1 MAHDLDFILP
11 SCPGVPDSMWV
22 ATSSM
27 IDVITK
33 KCWRLFGVFLAV
45 KFISDAWVELAHGK
59 FELRTHVKTVFQAMM
74 IGVFLAYYKSL
85 LMFFDH
91 FIDSLCVFDQEALC
105 ASIERIQDRLPNY
118 EPRQSAGQSW
128 FLVIKLLAKMVLDF
142 FPKLVALLTHG
153 GAVALMHYIK
163 VIALLVTSQ
172 FGPLAALFSLLPGPF
187 KRGFATWAKSY
198 LNITCWT
205 ITINIFW
212 VLTKAFSTT
221 SFWIESSTATSL
233 LEEGLGHALFSIVL
247 FIAIFLTPTWTSK
260 FIGGAITANVATAL
274 SVAISRLGIGR
285 KAVK

>member
-1 MAHDLDFILP
+1 
-11 SCPGVPDSMWV
+11 
-22 ATSSM
+22 M

-45 KFISDAWVELAHGK
+45 KFISDAWVEIAHGK

-105 ASIERIQDRLPNY
+105 ASIEPIQDRLPNY

-128 FLVIKLLAKMVLDF
+128 FSVIKLLAKMVLDF

-205 ITINIFW
+205 YHQHILGTD
-212 VLTKAFSTT
+212 
-221 SFWIESSTATSL
+221 
-233 LEEGLGHALFSIVL
+233 EGFFDYFFLDRIKHCYFLARRRGRTCFVFYRALYSYFFNAYLDV
-247 FIAIFLTPTWTSK
+247 
-260 FIGGAITANVATAL
+260 
-274 SVAISRLGIGR
+274 
-285 KAVK
+285 